1 MIIIDNVNGSKT
13 LLLLLVANGTR
24 AILPDYLVREFD
36 SVIFTDCSMIVQ
48 TIVFDKLS
56 TTVPGK

>member
-1 MIIIDNVNGSKT
+1 LIIIDNVNGSKT

-36 SVIFTDCSMIVQ
+36 SDIFTDCSMIVQ

>member
-36 SVIFTDCSMIVQ
+36 SDIFTDCSMIVQ